1 MAATSEPA
9 CQCDCAAAGAGA
21 LPNET
26 FIKLVICA
34 GLALLLACIT
44 RPLQDG
50 PSRFSHATW
59 VSACFVA
66 TAALLWTA
74 SSTAEMQPPPFPHQQ
89 QQMQG
94 VVADDDGGQLNL
106 YLRRRKRLVVAATVT
121 GVFMGFATAGFC
133 AVTTTA
139 SNMACTS
146 LRLEAAL
153 TLQFT
158 ISTDSAGQ
166 PRMSRSSTAVKAST
180 PS

>member
-1 MAATSEPA
+1 MIKSILFFFGKQAAWAVSTMP
-9 CQCDCAAAGAGA
+9 G
-21 LPNET
+21 
-26 FIKLVICA
+26 ICH
-34 GLALLLACIT
+34 C
-44 RPLQDG
+44 
-50 PSRFSHATW
+50 ATW
-59 VSACFVA
+59 HAPPWYLECH
-66 TAALLWTA
+66 
-74 SSTAEMQPPPFPHQQ
+74 AEPDQTWERETDKLSQQRRARETMIRMPP
-89 QQMQG
+89 
-94 VVADDDGGQLNL
+94 
-106 YLRRRKRLVVAATVT
+106 RRRSTNRCTRLQ
-121 GVFMGFATAGFC
+121 AGFC